1 VSDVHALAAMRI
13 RIRRVPLTDSIEGID
28 VRHYAFCEGQIYDV
42 GLRLAELL
50 IVLGYAEPENFEDQ
64 ATDASRND

>member
-1 VSDVHALAAMRI
+1 
-13 RIRRVPLTDSIEGID
+13 VPLTNSIEGIEL
-28 VRHYAFCEGQIYDV
+28 RHYGFCEGHIYDV

-50 IVLGYAEPENFEDQ
+50 IVLGYAEPENCEDP

>member
-1 VSDVHALAAMRI
+1 
-13 RIRRVPLTDSIEGID
+13 VPLTDSIEGID